1 MLVFFS
7 RLGATYNL
15 SFTGQEILR
24 DKIIG
29 LDGLRRKVLVVE
41 QQDKKYN
48 SQIIDLYEVET
59 CKMKKIYTAINSDGF
74 KIDRIDDYLNCIALE
89 FDFKTGKDSVA
100 VLFYKD
106 ESHSVYEIAELETKT
121 KHWEA
126 MLSKMLP
133 NKQQKNI

>member
-1 MLVFFS
+1 MSHLIIAFIIVLVVIIIPSIIIIMNNYHSKKSTENMLVFFS

-29 LDGLRRKVLVVE
+29 LDGLRRKLLVVE

-59 CKMKKIYTAINSDGF
+59 CKMKKIYAAINSDGF
-74 KIDRIDDYLNCIALE
+74 
-89 FDFKTGKDSVA
+89 
-100 VLFYKD
+100 
-106 ESHSVYEIAELETKT
+106 
-121 KHWEA
+121 
-126 MLSKMLP
+126 
-133 NKQQKNI
+133 